1 MDLTRPAMHTTG
13 TYGRHDRKI
22 MAVLALE
29 PVGTAWD
36 VSAARVTAVTKTVN
50 PAQQFLN
57 D

>member
-1 MDLTRPAMHTTG
+1 MHTTG

-22 MAVLALE
+22 TAVLALE

-36 VSAARVTAVTKTVN
+36 VARVTAVTKTVN
-50 PAQQFLN
+50 LAEQFLN

>member
-1 MDLTRPAMHTTG
+1 MHTTG

-22 MAVLALE
+22 TAVLALE

-50 PAQQFLN
+50 PAEQFLN